1 MGCLAHMFGVD
12 VHRNF
17 TGVLWL
23 DAVIFYLNVLA
34 LADHSGV
41 TYGRNMLRGG
51 KSPGEYIAAHKLD
64 RWWLIHPWT
73 RV

>member
-1 MGCLAHMFGVD
+1 MFGVD

-23 DAVIFYLNVLA
+23 DAVIFYLDVLA

-41 TYGRNMLRGG
+41 TYGRNMLRGA
-51 KSPGEYIAAHKLD
+51 SLLESTLQH
-64 RWWLIHPWT
+64 T
-73 RV
+73 S